1 MRAHVMG
8 ENTNNDVVFEFKKNT
23 FFFIE
28 VSTLSNFK
36 LCPASAELFINLLY
50 VLDVSVMY

>member
-1 MRAHVMG
+1 MG
-8 ENTNNDVVFEFKKNT
+8 GGGNTNNDVVFEFKKNT
-23 FFFIE
+23 FFFFIE
-28 VSTLSNFK
+28 VFTLSNFK

>member
-1 MRAHVMG
+1 MG
-8 ENTNNDVVFEFKKNT
+8 GGGNTNNDVVFEFKKNT

>member
-1 MRAHVMG
+1 MG
-8 ENTNNDVVFEFKKNT
+8 ENTNNDVVFELKKY

-28 VSTLSNFK
+28 VFTLSNFK

-50 VLDVSVMY
+50 VLDVSVTY